1 MKRFFSLSFI
11 PILLM
16 FMMPVTSWAKE
27 APGKKIQVV
36 KSDSLKM
43 RAAPKKDAKVILSLS
58 KYYPAE
64 VIETKSGWTKVKTRK
79 NTKGWVQSKYLARGP
94 YLSVDGK
101 LANVRAGSKSRD
113 RVLFTLENHYPVKV
127 LEKKDSRVK
136 IVDYEGDEGWIHQS
150 LLTDASYVIVM
161 LKSINLREG
170 PGTQHEKRF
179 TAERGVVFKVLEE
192 KDGWIHVKHAD
203 GDEGWC
209 SAKIVWG
216 WRF

>member
-1 MKRFFSLSFI
+1 MKRFFSFPAVI
-11 PILLM
+11 IFLM
-16 FMMPVTSWAKE
+16 FLMPLSTWAKDS
-27 APGKKIQVV
+27 PGKNIHVV
-36 KSDSLKM
+36 KSESLKM
-43 RAAPKKDAKVILSLS
+43 RKAPSKDAKVILSLS
-58 KYYPAE
+58 KFYPAE
-64 VIETKSGWTKVKTRK
+64 VMETKSGWSKVKTRK
-79 NTKGWVQSKYLARGP
+79 NTVGWVQSKYLARGP
-94 YLSVDGK
+94 YLSVSGK
-101 LANVRAGSKSRD
+101 LANVRSGPKSRD

-127 LEKKDSRVK
+127 LEKKESRVK

-150 LLTDASYVIVM
+150 LLTDTPYVIVM